1 MSYLAVKDDIN
12 HVYMHKV
19 TIYNYYTCTA
29 CVTSEPVGATIQHTG
44 TITLQASLYGKAELR
59 PITVYRS
66 AHADSASKRPTILL
80 FLVELRLAVSHSG

>member
-44 TITLQASLYGKAELR
+44 TIS
-59 PITVYRS
+59 
-66 AHADSASKRPTILL
+66 
-80 FLVELRLAVSHSG
+80 